1 MKTEKIIFHKN
12 PPADGKPQGDFLRK
26 RATPGEVLPEPS
38 ETLIPLS
45 AEPVEKREGFVCRK

>member
-1 MKTEKIIFHKN
+1 MKTEKITFHKN

-38 ETLIPLS
+38 GTLFPLS
-45 AEPVEKREGFVCRK
+45 A